1 MWSKIPSLLRNKY
14 VIALTVVFVWLL
26 FFDNYSLIQ
35 HWRLRR
41 EIFDLRQQQEF
52 YLEEIRRDSLAIDRL
67 QSDPGAL
74 ERYAREKYLM
84 KKEGEDV
91 YIITE
96 EP

>member
-1 MWSKIPSLLRNKY
+1 MWSKIPSFLCNKY
-14 VIALTVVFVWLL
+14 VIALIVVLVWLM
-26 FFDNYSLIQ
+26 FFDNHSLVR
-35 HWRLRR
+35 HWHVKR
-41 EIFDLRQQQEF
+41 EIRDLQQQQQF

-67 QSDPGAL
+67 QNDPDAL
-74 ERYAREKYLM
+74 ERYAREQYLM

>member
-1 MWSKIPSLLRNKY
+1 MWSGIPSFLRNRY
-14 VIALTVVFVWLL
+14 VIALLVVLVWLL

-35 HWRLRR
+35 HWRQQREIRDLRR
-41 EIFDLRQQQEF
+41 QKEF

-67 QSDPGAL
+67 KNDPDAL